1 LDWIKKGPQAENNFF
16 PLWSDIN
23 WSRPTELGEHV
34 TWPLA
39 GYVPDSPDILFGF
52 VKRWPCP
59 PWPEEDLEKGGDSCS
74 SGSSDDMSNH
84 GRW

>member
-1 LDWIKKGPQAENNFF
+1 M
-16 PLWSDIN
+16 
-23 WSRPTELGEHV
+23 